1 MSESFDLTQPLGTR
15 DLRLIEQAVKG
26 PYEIEERVRVGI
38 IKRLSLDALD
48 PKVPRRAAHRAA
60 AILKGFEYINLA
72 YMAQQSP
79 ATQRHE
85 VVNVHVELTA
95 EERIKHRAA
104 VIEML
109 KTQMNGHA
117 NGSSP
122 SP

>member
-1 MSESFDLTQPLGTR
+1 MSESFDLSQPLGTR
-15 DLRLIEQAVKG
+15 DLRLLEQAVKG

-72 YMAQQSP
+72 YMAQQAP

-95 EERIKHRAA
+95 DERIKHRAA
-104 VIEML
+104 VIDML
-109 KTQMNGHA
+109 RAKVVDER